1 MRRLILAVAV
11 VAMLSS
17 CGSSGSGVSV
27 SGDTRNVSDV
37 TVSLR
42 VEPSRVSAGRSS
54 RFTLRVLNVSGRP
67 KTLTFNSGKRYD
79 FWVTSKSGE
88 ELWRWS
94 SGKSFIQ
101 SIETLELQGQGA
113 EVFAEP
119 WTPPA
124 AGAYEVHA
132 ELAAEGYEGTLTAPL
147 TVDED
152 R

>member
-1 MRRLILAVAV
+1 MRRVA
-11 VAMLSS
+11 ALCLMIALFTS

-27 SGDTRNVSDV
+27 SGDTRTVSDV

-54 RFTLRVLNVSGRP
+54 RFSLRVLNVSGRP

-79 FWVTSKSGE
+79 FWVTSKSGR
-88 ELWRWS
+88 ELWRAS

-101 SIETLELQGQGA
+101 SIQTLELQGQGA

-124 AGAYEVHA
+124 AGAYKVHA